1 VDSEKYMFAY
11 PLRAAALAAAAAL
24 GLSACTSPYGYSGV
38 SMGVG
43 NAGYYDP
50 YYGGYGY
57 DAGYSGYGYPG
68 YGFAYAPYWGWN
80 DDFYYPGTGYYVYDR
95 HHHKHHWTD
104 AQRRYWQARRDRA
117 VATGT
122 TSQPVVIR
130 DNWRDYTRDRSTV
143 RTNRVDRQLSRPVR
157 SEGVN
162 DQAPGVEVQQDRVV
176 RTERALRQDRVARE
190 TVQTQGDAARTE
202 RQTARATAQAQR
214 DAVRTERQT
223 TREQHRSE
231 VRAER
236 SSHGNGRGRGAGSE
250 D

>member
-1 VDSEKYMFAY
+1 MFAY
-11 PLRAAALAAAAAL
+11 PLRTAALAAAALA
-24 GLSACTSPYGYSGV
+24 GLSACTSPYGYNGV
-38 SMGVG
+38 SVGVG

-57 DAGYSGYGYPG
+57 GAGYGYGGYGYPG
-68 YGFAYAPYWGWN
+68 YSLAYAPYWGWN

-95 HHHKHHWTD
+95 HHHRHHWTD

-122 TSQPVVIR
+122 ASQPVVIR
-130 DNWRDYTRDRSTV
+130 ENWRDFTRDRSTE
-143 RTNRVDRQLSRPVR
+143 RRNRVDRQFSRPVR
-157 SEGVN
+157 ADGAT
-162 DQAPGVEVQQDRVV
+162 DQATGVEGRQDGVV
-176 RTERALRQDRVARE
+176 RTERGFGQNRAARE
-190 TVQTQGDAARTE
+190 AVQTQRDTARTE
-202 RQTARATAQAQR
+202 RQTARMTTQTQR
-214 DAVRTERQT
+214 DTVWAERQT

-236 SSHGNGRGRGAGSE
+236 SSRGNGRGRGAGSE

>member
-1 VDSEKYMFAY
+1 MLAY
-11 PLRAAALAAAAAL
+11 PLRVTALAFAAVV

-57 DAGYSGYGYPG
+57 GAGYGYGGGYGYPG
-68 YGFAYAPYWGWN
+68 YSLAYAPYWGWY

-130 DNWRDYTRDRSTV
+130 DNWRDFTRDRSRMRSNRVARQQSATGSSTV
-143 RTNRVDRQLSRPVR
+143 DTEGQQLGQPVHVDRQH
-157 SEGVN
+157 E
-162 DQAPGVEVQQDRVV
+162 RVV
-176 RTERALRQDRVARE
+176 RTENTTTSARVDHDTSRAQRSVAR
-190 TVQTQGDAARTE
+190 QE
-202 RQTARATAQAQR
+202 RQTARESR
-214 DAVRTERQT
+214 
-223 TREQHRSE
+223 RSE
-231 VRAER
+231 MRADR
-236 SSHGNGRGRGAGSE
+236 SSRGNGRANSSASE